1 MVAASLRRLGQRTDS
16 SILAAKQFGGRT
28 SMSVGEPQSIP
39 RANVLEGGRS
49 KRTQLAGARRRGE
62 HAPHI
67 DTLNRLVSV
76 RIVRIADLILR
87 IGTLAFKE
95 RFGVKPTDL
104 RILIMLG
111 AYQPIS
117 VNEVSRRTH
126 IDKAWISRSLT
137 PLLRRKLIT
146 RTPHPADSRA
156 SLLSLTNKGE
166 ALLREIAPVADD
178 YQRQLLQG
186 QRARDVERV
195 LDLLAARAEEM
206 FQVAVKQRNR
216 SARRR

>member
-1 MVAASLRRLGQRTDS
+1 MSIVDSQTVPYTKILEAARSGRTD
-16 SILAAKQFGGRT
+16 LLK
-28 SMSVGEPQSIP
+28 P
-39 RANVLEGGRS
+39 RPR
-49 KRTQLAGARRRGE
+49 KE

-67 DTLNRLVSV
+67 DTLIRLVSV
-76 RIVRIADLILR
+76 RIVRLSELILR
-87 IGTLAFKE
+87 IGTLTFKE

-104 RILIMLG
+104 RILVMLG

-126 IDKAWISRSLT
+126 VDKAWISRSLEG
-137 PLLRRKLIT
+137 LLRRKLIK
-146 RTPHPADSRA
+146 RTAHPSDSRA

-166 ALLREIAPVADD
+166 ALLRELAPVAEE

-195 LDLLAARAEEM
+195 LDLLSARAEEI
-206 FQVAVKQRNR
+206 FQREVQQKSRT
-216 SARRR
+216 ARRR